1 MTLAWIVLLPF
12 IGALLPGLLIR
23 AGRDACA
30 LATGAVTLLA
40 LILLLTQA
48 PAVFAGE
55 VVEARWEWLPVLGL
69 NVTFFV
75 DGLGFFFAGL
85 ILTIGLLIIAYAR
98 YYLAAEDPMGEVYA
112 YLRLFQGAMVRSEGR
127 RVGEECVST
136 CRSRWLAVHLKKKK
150 KKNTN

>member
-1 MTLAWIVLLPF
+1 MTLALIVLLPF

-69 NVTFFV
+69 NVPFFV

-85 ILTIGLLIIAYAR
+85 ILTIGLLK
-98 YYLAAEDPMGEVYA
+98 L
-112 YLRLFQGAMVRSEGR
+112 GR
-127 RVGEECVST
+127 PSFRERVCQYV
-136 CRSRWLAVHLKKKK
+136 
-150 KKNTN
+150 

>member
-55 VVEARWEWLPVLGL
+55 VVAARWEWLPVLGL

-75 DGLGFFFAGL
+75 DGLGLFFSGL
-85 ILTIGLLIIAYAR
+85 ILTLGLLILPYPPAFPPDTAHLAYMLA
-98 YYLAAEDPMGEVYA
+98 YYLALHGPDAA
-112 YLRLFQGAMVRSEGR
+112 
-127 RVGEECVST
+127 
-136 CRSRWLAVHLKKKK
+136 
-150 KKNTN
+150 

>member
-40 LILLLTQA
+40 LILLLTPA

-75 DGLGFFFAGL
+75 DGLGF
-85 ILTIGLLIIAYAR
+85 
-98 YYLAAEDPMGEVYA
+98 
-112 YLRLFQGAMVRSEGR
+112 RSEEHTSELQSLMR
-127 RVGEECVST
+127 ISY
-136 CRSRWLAVHLKKKK
+136 AVFCL
-150 KKNTN
+150 